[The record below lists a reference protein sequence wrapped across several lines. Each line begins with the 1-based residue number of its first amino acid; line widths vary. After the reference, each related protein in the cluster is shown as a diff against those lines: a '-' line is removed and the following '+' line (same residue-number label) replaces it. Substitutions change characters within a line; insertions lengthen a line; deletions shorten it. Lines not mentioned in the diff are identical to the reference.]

1 MGYARS
7 ICEDKP
13 VGAFSFTLEKKRR
26 ARDRQAQVFSFAM
39 RHLATSCA
47 TAAALDRPARISAGH
62 FLLGA
67 AGERAHA
74 AAGERSVCRHRRRRR
89 SSPITGV
96 VVKLMGEL
104 LSGVATRQSSGASQR
119 LLRPLD
125 WAQTYPWALSR

>member
-47 TAAALDRPARISAGH
+47 TAAALDRPRGFQRVTFCSARPANVLMPRRVSGLCAGTGA
-62 FLLGA
+62 GA
-67 AGERAHA
+67 A
-74 AAGERSVCRHRRRRR
+74 V
-89 SSPITGV
+89 
-96 VVKLMGEL
+96 
-104 LSGVATRQSSGASQR
+104 RQ
-119 LLRPLD
+119 
-125 WAQTYPWALSR
+125 